1 MDIDDL
7 RLFVTTI
14 HTGNL
19 TEAARHLQVP
29 KSSASRS
36 IVRLEEAVGISLLY
50 RSNRKILLTEAGEQ
64 FFDHATAI
72 LERWDEAKSGLEEL
86 RKIPHGTL
94 KVSAPVNPGQFL
106 IAPLIGRFL
115 ELYPEVNVQLT
126 LTGEAINPLT
136 GAVDIAIRTGELK
149 DSSLLARRLGVAHL
163 GLYASTNY
171 LAARGTP
178 RLPEDLAGHSLVDLA
193 ERGDTWD
200 LTNCN
205 QVVSVPAPC
214 RLLVN
219 DTTIIRTV
227 VLSGFAMGWL
237 PTYMAESEVRKG
249 LLERVLVDWSRGTRE
264 VHALFASHRLI
275 SPKVRVFVDFMAGN
289 LTFPL

>member
-1 MDIDDL
+1 MEIDDL
-7 RLFVTTI
+7 RLFVTTV

-19 TEAARHLQVP
+19 TEAARHLHLP

-50 RSNRKILLTEAGEQ
+50 RSNRKIMLTEAGAQ
-64 FFDHATAI
+64 FLEHATAI
-72 LERWDEAKSGLEEL
+72 LERWDEAKSGLEQL
-86 RKIPHGTL
+86 RQSPHGTL
-94 KVSAPVNPGQFL
+94 RVSAPVNPGQFL

-115 ELYPEVNVQLT
+115 DLYPDVDIQLT
-126 LTGEAINPLT
+126 LTGEAIDPLT

-163 GLYASTNY
+163 GLYASPNY
-171 LAARGTP
+171 LAAHGTP
-178 RLPEDLAGHSLVDLA
+178 LEPEDIVGHSLVDIA
-193 ERGDTWD
+193 ERGETWA
-200 LTNCN
+200 LTNCGR
-205 QVVSVPAPC
+205 VVTVPSHC

-237 PTYMAESEVRKG
+237 PTYMAEDEVRKG
-249 LLERVLVDWSRGTRE
+249 LIERVLTDWSRGTRE

-275 SPKVRVFVDFMAGN
+275 SPKVRVFIDFMAEN
-289 LTFPL
+289 LAFPR